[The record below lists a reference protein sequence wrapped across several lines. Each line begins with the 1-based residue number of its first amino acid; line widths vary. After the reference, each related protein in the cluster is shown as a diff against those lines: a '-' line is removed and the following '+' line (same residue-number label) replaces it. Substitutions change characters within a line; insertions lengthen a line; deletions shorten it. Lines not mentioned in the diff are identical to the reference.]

1 MKSILLNLPDELVNA
16 VDKEATYN
24 HLTRTGMIRR
34 MLIAFLRPE
43 VAGHALEH
51 QELYMDQEELLKALR
66 RQHGLVYMRQLIK
79 DQRKAAR
86 AKQKLRREAKNRPGG
101 QPT

>member
-34 MLIAFLRPE
+34 MLVAFLRPE
-43 VAGHALEH
+43 AAGHALEH
-51 QELYMDQEELLKALR
+51 PELYADQEELLKALK
-66 RQHGLVYMRQLIK
+66 RQHALVYIRQLIK
-79 DQRKAAR
+79 DQRKDAR
-86 AKQKLRREAKNRPGG
+86 ARTKAYSQRKTLKAIR
-101 QPT
+101 